1 MYLDHGQPLPKLE
14 ESNKGLEVNV
24 SGENMTCTYELW
36 RAKNKIYAEAMY
48 FKSVSEYMYVRVV
61 CILSAYY
68 ILKYS
73 KYIRYTH
80 LND

>member
-48 FKSVSEYMYVRVV
+48 FKLVSEYMYVRVV
-61 CILSAYY
+61 CILSAC
-68 ILKYS
+68 
-73 KYIRYTH
+73 
-80 LND
+80 